1 MHSLSTARYQVVL
14 CGAEFAG
21 VADFMLL
28 KQHRAFQP
36 AVPFLIVAD
45 GQDRDLVKSTLE
57 REGVEDIVVWPLL
70 KDQLEESL
78 QHAMCLYQTRL
89 TMAHRQQRPH
99 ALYSCQS
106 LPPKHTR
113 AAIRQIEAN
122 LKDLARLVDDCER
135 EAQERTIEH
144 LDLLGRGE
152 REASTPS
159 VVNSGFDF
167 RMPSHPPS
175 RAVLKP
181 PLAEQDEFRLE
192 VKRFIYGLEKPPF
205 CVREYAQVRS
215 GKYQA
220 ALSCSLLYQPSGK
233 RPTQMGTPYASF
245 VSS

>member
-1 MHSLSTARYQVVL
+1 MSNGQWLTPGEAVNKRPSASPLNIPVLIADKNPGVLEAIASVLRRSMPGVALSLCPSHSFAMHSLSTARYQVVL

-36 AVPFLIVAD
+36 SVPFLIVAE
-45 GQDRDLVKSTLE
+45 GQDRDLVKWALE
-57 REGVEDIVVWPLL
+57 QEGVEDIVVWPLL

-89 TMAHRQQRPH
+89 TMAHRQQRLH

-135 EAQERTIEH
+135 EAHERTIEH
-144 LDLLGRGE
+144 LDLLGRCQGE
-152 REASTPS
+152 
-159 VVNSGFDF
+159 V
-167 RMPSHPPS
+167 SH
-175 RAVLKP
+175 
-181 PLAEQDEFRLE
+181 
-192 VKRFIYGLEKPPF
+192 
-205 CVREYAQVRS
+205 
-215 GKYQA
+215 
-220 ALSCSLLYQPSGK
+220 
-233 RPTQMGTPYASF
+233 T
-245 VSS
+245 